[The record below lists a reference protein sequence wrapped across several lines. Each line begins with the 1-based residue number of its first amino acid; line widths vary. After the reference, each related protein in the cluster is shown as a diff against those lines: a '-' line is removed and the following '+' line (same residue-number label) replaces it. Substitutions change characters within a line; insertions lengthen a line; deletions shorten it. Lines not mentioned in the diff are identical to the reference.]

1 MQFLQ
6 SLSTPISSISLGIFR
21 ISFGALILLSTI
33 RFIALGWIEEQ
44 ILQPK
49 IHFQYY
55 GFEWITVPSSFY
67 VYLLYSVLIIAS
79 FCVMIGYK
87 YRIMSVLLFLA
98 FTYTELWDLSYYLNH
113 YYAVSLFSFLL
124 CFLPAHCI
132 YSVDSTSKPSIYQAL
147 IPRYY
152 ILLLQFQIAIIYLY
166 AGIAKIQYDWLIQAL
181 PLSLWLPSHSDLPII
196 GNLLSARWTSYVFS
210 WFGMLYDCTIPLF
223 LSLQTTRIYAYIAV
237 ICFHTITGIL
247 FQIGVFPLVMIV
259 LTLIFFPPEQLLQ
272 IINRIFALF
281 NTSVKVRANTY
292 KATSFS
298 IHPIIYSS
306 LIAYCLFQL
315 LFPFRY
321 VLYPGNVYWTEQG
334 YRFGWRVMLIE
345 KSGYTQFTIKDSLTG
360 KKGIIDNAEW
370 LTDHQ
375 EKQMSMQP
383 DLIVQFAHTLSTYYQ
398 KNGYTHPIITADSWV
413 TLNGRKSYRFIDSSI
428 NLASINDSWFHKK
441 WILSEGVS
449 K

>member
-6 SLSTPISSISLGIFR
+6 SLSAPVSSISLGIFR

-55 GFEWITVPSSFY
+55 GFEWITVPTAFY

-87 YRIMSVLLFLA
+87 YRIMSILLFLA
-98 FTYTELWDLSYYLNH
+98 FTCTELWDISYYLNH
-113 YYAVSLFSFLL
+113 YYAVSLCSFLL

-132 YSVDSTSKPSIYQAL
+132 LSVDSSSKPTIYQAL

-166 AGIAKIQYDWLIQAL
+166 AGIAKIQYDWLIEAL
-181 PLSLWLPSHSDLPII
+181 PLSLWLPSHSDMPIFGTI
-196 GNLLSARWTSYVFS
+196 LSARWTAYVFS

-223 LSLQTTRIYAYIAV
+223 LSIQTTRIYAYIAV

-247 FQIGVFPLVMIV
+247 FQIGVFPLVMII
-259 LTLIFFPPEQLLQ
+259 LTLVFFPPEQLLHVL
-272 IINRIFALF
+272 NRILSVFQ
-281 NTSVKVRANTY
+281 TSVTVRNDITKSAR
-292 KATSFS
+292 FS
-298 IHPIIYSS
+298 IHPFIYCS

-321 VLYPGNVYWTEQG
+321 VLYPGNVFWTEQG

-360 KKGIIDNAEW
+360 KQGIIDNAEW
-370 LTDHQ
+370 LTNHQ

-383 DLIVQFAHTLSTYYQ
+383 DLIVQFAHILATYYQ
-398 KNGYTHPIITADSWV
+398 KNGYTYPIITADSWV
-413 TLNGRKSYRFIDSSI
+413 TLNGRKSYRFIDPSV
-428 NLASINDSWFHKK
+428 NLASIKDSWLHKD

>member
-6 SLSTPISSISLGIFR
+6 SLSAPVSSISLGIFR

-55 GFEWITVPSSFY
+55 GFEWITVPTAFY
-67 VYLLYSVLIIAS
+67 VYLLYSVLILAS

-87 YRIMSVLLFLA
+87 FRIMSILLFLA
-98 FTYTELWDLSYYLNH
+98 FTYTELWDISYYLNH
-113 YYAVSLFSFLL
+113 YYAVSLCSFLL

-132 YSVDSTSKPSIYQAL
+132 LSVDSTSKPSIYQAL

-166 AGIAKIQYDWLIQAL
+166 AGIAKIQYDWLIEAL
-181 PLSLWLPSHSDLPII
+181 PLSLWLPSHSDMPIF
-196 GNLLSARWTSYVFS
+196 GNILTARWTAYVFS

-223 LSLQTTRIYAYIAV
+223 LSIQTTRIYAYIAV

-259 LTLIFFPPEQLLQ
+259 LTLIFFPPEQLLHVL
-272 IINRIFALF
+272 NRILSVIK
-281 NTSVKVRANTY
+281 TSVRVRNDLTKTAR
-292 KATSFS
+292 FS
-298 IHPIIYSS
+298 IHPFIYGS

-321 VLYPGNVYWTEQG
+321 VLYPGNVFWTEQG

-345 KSGYTQFTIKDSLTG
+345 KSGYTQFTIRDSLTG
-360 KKGIIDNAEW
+360 KQGIIDNAEW

-383 DLIVQFAHTLSTYYQ
+383 DLILQFAHILASYYQ
-398 KNGYTHPIITADSWV
+398 KNGYTYPIITVDSWV
-413 TLNGRKSYRFIDSSI
+413 TLNGRKSYRFIDPSI
-428 NLASINDSWFHKK
+428 NLASIKDSWFHKE

>member
-98 FTYTELWDLSYYLNH
+98 FTYTELWDISYYLNH

-370 LTDHQ
+370 LTNHQ

>member
-1 MQFLQ
+1 
-6 SLSTPISSISLGIFR
+6 
-21 ISFGALILLSTI
+21 
-33 RFIALGWIEEQ
+33 
-44 ILQPK
+44 
-49 IHFQYY
+49 
-55 GFEWITVPSSFY
+55 
-67 VYLLYSVLIIAS
+67 
-79 FCVMIGYK
+79 
-87 YRIMSVLLFLA
+87 MSVLLFLA
-98 FTYTELWDLSYYLNH
+98 FTYTELWDISYYLNH

-259 LTLIFFPPEQLLQ
+259 LTLVFFPPEQLLQ
-272 IINRIFALF
+272 IINRTFSLF

-292 KATSFS
+292 KSTSFS

-370 LTDHQ
+370 LTNHQ

-413 TLNGRKSYRFIDSSI
+413 TLNGRKSYRFIDPSI
-428 NLASINDSWFHKK
+428 NLASINDSWFHKE